1 MQIGYHCSV
10 RITRPAHSVL
20 HLPMTS
26 ASVSPMMLKL
36 SAHIAGATKRAL
48 PKNVAAR
55 AKLHLV
61 DTFAAMISGSR
72 LLPGEK
78 AIGYV
83 RSLGGKPAAGVIS
96 TRMITTPQ
104 NAALANGMF
113 GHADETD
120 DTHPPSLTHPGTSVV
135 PAALAIGEQQRL
147 SGNAVLR
154 AIVLGYDICARTL
167 LTLKPMPYL
176 RSGHHAA
183 ATGQLFGAAAAAG
196 ALLNLNARQIRFMLS
211 YAGQQ
216 TAGMYT
222 MFRDPEH
229 IEKAYAMGG
238 MPAHNGTQAAL
249 MVAHGWTGVEDI
261 FSGERDFFF
270 TFAPEEIDRGEMIR
284 GLGVNYEI
292 LRAGIKRWPVG
303 GPIQGPMH
311 VLRDL
316 ILQHGIKA
324 ADVEKIIAHMPDK
337 ELEIVNN
344 RASPDISVQHL
355 LAVML
360 IDGNITFKSA
370 HDFRRMR
377 DPRVLKVRKCIE
389 ALGDPNLTDAQRRW
403 RCVMEVNLKDGRVL
417 HHQTMAAKGSFENPL
432 TPEEENAKALD
443 LIVPV
448 LGKRKA
454 DALLDAL
461 WNFDKIGDVRI
472 LRKLYAA

>member
-1 MQIGYHCSV
+1 MKSID
-10 RITRPAHSVL
+10 
-20 HLPMTS
+20 
-26 ASVSPMMLKL
+26 VSPMMHAL
-36 SAHIAGATKRAL
+36 SAHIAAAVRRPL
-48 PKNVAAR
+48 PREVIDR

-72 LLPGEK
+72 LLPGRK
-78 AIGYV
+78 AIAYA
-83 RSLGGKPAAGVIS
+83 RSLGGKPAAGIIG
-96 TRMITTPQ
+96 TRMVTTPQ

-120 DTHPPSLTHPGTSVV
+120 DTHPPTLTHPGTSVV
-135 PAALAIGEQQRL
+135 PAALAIGEQDRL
-147 SGNAVLR
+147 SGKTLLR
-154 AIVLGYDICARTL
+154 AIVLGYDICSRVL

-183 ATGQLFGAAAAAG
+183 ATGQVFGAAATAG
-196 ALLNLNARQIRFMLS
+196 ALLKLNARQIRFVLS

-249 MVAHGWTGVEDI
+249 MVKHGWTGVEDI

-270 TFAPEEIDRGEMIR
+270 TFAPEEVDRDEMVR
-284 GLGVNYEI
+284 GLGTDYEI

-316 ILQHGIKA
+316 IVQHGIKA
-324 ADVEKIIAHMPDK
+324 ADVEKIIARVPDK

-370 HDFRRMR
+370 HSFRRMR
-377 DPRVLKVRKCIE
+377 DPKVLAVRSRIE
-389 ALGDPNLTDAQRRW
+389 AVGDATLTDAQRRW
-403 RCVMEVNLKDGRVL
+403 RCVMEVRLKGGRVL

-432 TPEEENAKALD
+432 TPAEENEKALD
-443 LIVPV
+443 LIVPI
-448 LGKRKA
+448 LGKTKSA
-454 DALLDAL
+454 ALLDAL
-461 WNFDKIGDVRI
+461 WNFDKIADVRV

>member
-1 MQIGYHCSV
+1 MKSD
-10 RITRPAHSVL
+10 T
-20 HLPMTS
+20 
-26 ASVSPMMLKL
+26 VSPMMQKL
-36 SAHIAGATKRAL
+36 SAHIAAAAARPL
-48 PKNVAAR
+48 PKEITDR

-72 LLPGEK
+72 LLPGQK
-78 AIGYV
+78 AIAYAKT
-83 RSLGGKPAAGVIS
+83 LGGKPAAGIIG
-96 TRMITTPQ
+96 TRMVTTPQ

-135 PAALAIGEQQRL
+135 PAALAIGEQNRL
-147 SGNAVLR
+147 AGKAVLR
-154 AIVLGYDICARTL
+154 AIVLGYDICVRVL

-183 ATGQLFGAAAAAG
+183 ATGQVFGAAAAAG
-196 ALLNLNARQIRFMLS
+196 ALLKLNARKVRFMLS

-216 TAGMYT
+216 TAGLYT

-249 MVAHGWTGVEDI
+249 MVNHGWTGVEDI

-270 TFAPEEIDRGEMIR
+270 TFAPAEIDRDDMVH
-284 GLGVNYEI
+284 GLGTDYEI
-292 LRAGIKRWPVG
+292 MRAGIKRWPVG

-316 ILQHGIKA
+316 IVQHDIKA
-324 ADVEKIIAHMPDK
+324 ANVEKIIARMPDK

-360 IDGNITFKSA
+360 VDGNVTFKSA
-370 HDFRRMR
+370 HNFRRMR
-377 DPRVLKVRKCIE
+377 DPKVLAVRKRIE
-389 ALGDPNLTDAQRRW
+389 AVGDPTLTDVQRRW
-403 RCVMEVNLKDGRVL
+403 RCVMEVHLKDGRVL
-417 HHQTMAAKGSFENPL
+417 NHQTLAAKGSSGNPL
-432 TPEEENAKALD
+432 TPAEENEKALD
-443 LIVPV
+443 LIVPI
-448 LGKRKA
+448 LGRQKSA
-454 DALLDAL
+454 ALLDAL
-461 WNFDKIGDVRI
+461 WNFDEIADVRA
-472 LRKLYAA
+472 LRKLYQA